1 MKEVADSPLGL
12 VLSGGGAR
20 GAYEIG
26 VLRYVLG
33 KLSPRLG
40 DTARPRIFS
49 GTSVGAINACALAAH
64 HESPDFGVNELADR
78 WRQLGLEQIFLL
90 GWRDLA
96 GLIRWI
102 LGSARNGGPHSLL
115 DAAPLAE
122 LVRGVIPWRNLHQGI
137 AEGRVHGVTVST
149 TDVETGHTVV
159 FIETERVSENLL
171 TSGDRAVDWA
181 AVRLTAQHALASAAI
196 PIIFPTVRVAGRMYS
211 DGSLRQNTP
220 IAPALRLGAG
230 RVLVIGLRTPVTM
243 SAPKAGRQEPEDQ
256 RAFSSPLYLF
266 GKLLDALLLDRVEND
281 LANLRQVNLALHE
294 LSRVSSALTPPV
306 AAALQAAGGGL
317 RPVADML
324 IRPSQDLGALAA
336 HILERSSVRARL
348 AGPAGYLLR
357 RLGEAAGRGDP
368 SDLLSYLLFDSEYAS
383 ELELLG
389 ERDAK
394 ARKDELEVF
403 LAQPA
408 AAPAREKAS

>member
-1 MKEVADSPLGL
+1 MGHADSPLAL

-33 KLSPRLG
+33 TLAPRLG
-40 DTARPRIFS
+40 DSARPRIFS

-64 HESPDFGVNELADR
+64 HESADFGIAELAER
-78 WRQLGLEQIFLL
+78 WRELGLENIFLL
-90 GWRDLA
+90 GWKDLG
-96 GLIRWI
+96 GLLRWVF
-102 LGSARNGGPHSLL
+102 GSARNGGPHSLL
-115 DAAPLAE
+115 DAGPLAE
-122 LVRGVIPWRNLHQGI
+122 LVRTVIPWRNLHQGV
-137 AEGRVHGVTVST
+137 AEGRVHGVTVSA

-159 FIETERVSENLL
+159 FIETELISETLL
-171 TSGDRAVDWA
+171 TTRDRAVDWA
-181 AVRLTAQHALASAAI
+181 SVRLTAQHALASAAI

-220 IAPALRLGAG
+220 IAPAIRLGAA
-230 RVLVIGLRTPVTM
+230 RVLVIGLRTPQPQ
-243 SAPKAGRQEPEDQ
+243 SAHKAGRQDAEDQ
-256 RAFSSPLYLF
+256 RALSSPLYLF

-294 LSRVSSALTPPV
+294 LSRASSALSGPV

-317 RPVADML
+317 RPVADL
-324 IRPSQDLGALAA
+324 LVRPSQDLGALAA
-336 HILERSSVRARL
+336 YVLERSSVRARL
-348 AGPAGYLLR
+348 SGPAGYLLR

-368 SDLLSYLLFDSEYAS
+368 SDLLSYLLFDSEYSS
-383 ELELLG
+383 ELMQLG

-394 ARKDELEVF
+394 ERKDELEVF
-403 LAQPA
+403 LADPA